1 MNEERKNPWKCICL
15 FNLEGYSSM
24 HLHHAPTK
32 NTVVFDGSDDDDDF
46 LSRVNISAM
55 QQWL

>member
-1 MNEERKNPWKCICL
+1 
-15 FNLEGYSSM
+15 M